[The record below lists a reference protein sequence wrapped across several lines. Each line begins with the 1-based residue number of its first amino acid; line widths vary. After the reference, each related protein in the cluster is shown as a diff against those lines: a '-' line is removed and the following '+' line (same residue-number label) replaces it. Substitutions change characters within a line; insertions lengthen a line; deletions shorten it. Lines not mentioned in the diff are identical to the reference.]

1 MSSLFLSLTVKT
13 LKAEQETITNQLTDI
28 SEDTRVDSRYAAN
41 AKASVDQEYDIQA
54 EMIKSEMELIDD
66 KTCPEYEELLQELN
80 DFKEE
85 RDKKMQRIEDEE
97 IYKEE
102 KRDNEKVI
110 LESKLQAVNADIETF
125 KEGRDKAIEE
135 EFSYAS

>member
-102 KRDNEKVI
+102 ARDNEKVI

>member
-102 KRDNEKVI
+102 KRDNEKVV